1 MCSHIFAQLHAVWL
15 CVRACG
21 RACDSICPCLN
32 KCMLFE
38 ITLHKCQCRV
48 HQKAHCFPPRP
59 FHLPGEIAY
68 PLNLC
73 TRCSIQT
80 KLPFVHKDATRRCMK
95 SISGFITLSD
105 NSHTRPLL
113 LSSPVFFFFPSS
125 LISVLMSCGG
135 DETRGRKE
143 VCRCRLDATVY
154 SWDGRGW
161 RWDNSSTVGGTRT
174 GSFCSASRGLWG
186 VNRDN

>member
-1 MCSHIFAQLHAVWL
+1 MSVQSTSKGPLL
-15 CVRACG
+15 
-21 RACDSICPCLN
+21 
-32 KCMLFE
+32 
-38 ITLHKCQCRV
+38 
-48 HQKAHCFPPRP
+48 PP
-59 FHLPGEIAY
+59 PGHFTY
-68 PLNLC
+68 LVKLRTPLNLGA
-73 TRCSIQT
+73 RCSIQT

-105 NSHTRPLL
+105 DSRARPLL
-113 LSSPVFFFFPSS
+113 LSSPVFFFFFPSS

-154 SWDGRGW
+154 SWDGRGR
-161 RWDNSSTVGGTRT
+161 RWDNSCTVGGGTRT